1 MTADLVGTLAGLAV
15 VLTVGS
21 AGYFNRSVDA
31 SGFLAGLLVGIAFVL
46 GGGLPAT
53 FMLITFFLVGSAFT
67 KYKYGLKEELGAAEL
82 RGGARTWR
90 NVVANLLFP
99 TSMLLMH
106 SLTSWEPAML
116 AFVSSLAGALSDTLG
131 SEIGVLSANPPI
143 MIHTLR
149 RVPPGTSGAISPLGT
164 LASLIG
170 ALLIGIEAFS
180 FSMIGLS
187 QLPLVVV
194 LGFSCSLIDSLLGAL
209 LQVRYRCIGEDRV
222 VEDPSLC
229 NGGARPVRG
238 VRWLDNHAVNLIS
251 TGLVA
256 IISAAT
262 GAAL

>member
-1 MTADLVGTLAGLAV
+1 MTADLVNTLAGLAV

-21 AGYFNRSVDA
+21 AGYFNRSIDL
-31 SGFLAGLLVGIAFVL
+31 SGFIAGLLVGVIFVL

-82 RGGARTWR
+82 KGGARTWR
-90 NVVANLLFP
+90 NVAANLFFP
-99 TSMLLMH
+99 TFMLLIH

-131 SEIGVLSANPPI
+131 SEIGVLSADPPI
-143 MIHTLR
+143 MIHTMR
-149 RVPPGTSGAISPLGT
+149 RVPPGTSGAVSTLGT

-170 ALLIGIEAFS
+170 AVLIAIEAFS
-180 FSMIGLS
+180 FSMIGII
-187 QLPLVVV
+187 QLPLTVA

-209 LQVRYRCIGEDRV
+209 LQVRYKCIEDNRI

-238 VRWLDNHAVNLIS
+238 VRWLDNHAVNLTS
-251 TGLVA
+251 TGVIAL
-256 IISAAT
+256 ISIVV
-262 GAAL
+262 GIAL